1 MKCISLQI
9 VIEPTKT
16 KLNTYDGNN
25 IKVLGKCKSNIE
37 TKNSNG
43 NQNSCEFYVL
53 NTQVD
58 KKVATLS
65 LGDNIKLGIVKC
77 FLEINENNENMILIN
92 EFNNIFEEVGC
103 IEGSNEIILKDNS
116 VPNAC
121 ATRKIPFSIEEPLKK
136 ELKKLWDLQIIEKVE
151 ELLEWVHPIVIAKK
165 PEGAIRICLD
175 PQNLNKII
183 RREYFQIPTVEEISK
198 QMAGTNVFNTLDAN
212 QGFYQINLMAESS
225 KMCTLCT
232 PMGRYRFLRM
242 PFGIS

>member
-1 MKCISLQI
+1 MKQEKKNFFIGVVGENKKKNSNKDWIVKLRTNGTEIRYKIDTEVQINVLPNEILKCISLQI

-65 LGDNIKLGIVKC
+65 LGDNIKLCIVKC

-136 ELKKLWDLQIIEKVE
+136 ELKKL
-151 ELLEWVHPIVIAKK
+151 
-165 PEGAIRICLD
+165 
-175 PQNLNKII
+175 
-183 RREYFQIPTVEEISK
+183 
-198 QMAGTNVFNTLDAN
+198 
-212 QGFYQINLMAESS
+212 
-225 KMCTLCT
+225 
-232 PMGRYRFLRM
+232 
-242 PFGIS
+242 